1 MSNTLGARYLEA
13 WNSHDPA
20 RVGDFMADDVDF
32 EDVTLGEVLRGRKEV
47 MDFVDRFSETFSTDY
62 RFDLQTELATDATL
76 ALEWVVEGTHDRTS
90 PALPATNR
98 AFGIRGA
105 TIARI
110 ADGRITYNRDYWDM
124 AGFLQQV
131 GVLPSAE
138 TP

>member
-62 RFDLQTELATDATL
+62 RFDLQTELATDSTL

-90 PALPATNR
+90 PALPVTNR
-98 AFGIRGA
+98 PFSIRGA

-124 AGFLQQV
+124 AGFLRQV
-131 GVLPSAE
+131 GVLPSA
-138 TP
+138 